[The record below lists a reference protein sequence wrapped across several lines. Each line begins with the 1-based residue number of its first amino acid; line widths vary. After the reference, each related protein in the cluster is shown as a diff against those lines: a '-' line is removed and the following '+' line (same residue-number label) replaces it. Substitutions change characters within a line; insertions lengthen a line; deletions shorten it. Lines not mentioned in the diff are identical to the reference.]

1 MAHDEASS
9 FARTA
14 ATPAHHDAGSD
25 KVDTVSATLGSG
37 HARDF
42 MPHKKVLLRC
52 SVILGTANVHGT
64 K

>member
-25 KVDTVSATLGSG
+25 KVDTG

>member
-1 MAHDEASS
+1 VPD
-9 FARTA
+9 
-14 ATPAHHDAGSD
+14 DAGND
-25 KVDTVSATLGSG
+25 MVDTVSATLGSG